1 MTIFYGIHEFKQKK
15 RKMHDTNYHH
25 VSWTHCTEF
34 VKLEKSSTSIVNKDV
49 MNSHG
54 QPIGWGLVRVFMSTS
69 GCVLA
74 MNLFIYE
81 TKVANLKLKTRPN
94 NFEILSH

>member
-1 MTIFYGIHEFKQKK
+1 MTIFMEFASLSKN
-15 RKMHDTNYHH
+15 RKMHDANYHH
-25 VSWTHCTEF
+25 VSWTYCAELM
-34 VKLEKSSTSIVNKDV
+34 KSAKSSTSLVNKDV

-54 QPIGWGLVRVFMSTS
+54 QPIGWGLVWVFMSRS

-74 MNLFIYE
+74 MNLFNYE
-81 TKVANLKLKTRPN
+81 AKVANLKLKTRPN